1 MAAAAE
7 DIRKHVRVY
16 WLVFFALAI
25 LTIVTVAAARL
36 DLAIGLAVT
45 VAMII
50 AVAKGSLVASVFM
63 HLLFDKN
70 KVIGALLLL
79 CLFFFAVLMLLPLLT
94 LMIPLFKIAP
104 PLYRWRIRSRIYKWY
119 ELLRAIEADLK
130 PGTSRDALLH
140 HIDAVADIEQ
150 ELDDL
155 SSVPLSHMEEF
166 YNLRLH
172 VELVRGRVKRLLDEG
187 SALQG

>member
-16 WLVFFALAI
+16 WLVFGALAV

-36 DLAIGLAVT
+36 DLAIGMAVT

-70 KVIGALLLL
+70 RAIGALLLL
-79 CLFFFAVLMLLPLLT
+79 CLFFFAVLMLLPVLT
-94 LMIPLFKIAP
+94 MM
-104 PLYRWRIRSRIYKWY
+104 
-119 ELLRAIEADLK
+119 
-130 PGTSRDALLH
+130 DALET
-140 HIDAVADIEQ
+140 AN
-150 ELDDL
+150 
-155 SSVPLSHMEEF
+155 VP
-166 YNLRLH
+166 
-172 VELVRGRVKRLLDEG
+172 
-187 SALQG
+187 

>member
-7 DIRKHVRVY
+7 DIRRHVRVY

-36 DLAIGLAVT
+36 DLAIGLGVT

-70 KVIGALLLL
+70 RVIGALLLL
-79 CLFFFAVLMLLPLLT
+79 CLFFFAVLMLLPMLT
-94 LMIPLFKIAP
+94 MM
-104 PLYRWRIRSRIYKWY
+104 
-119 ELLRAIEADLK
+119 
-130 PGTSRDALLH
+130 DAMET
-140 HIDAVADIEQ
+140 IN
-150 ELDDL
+150 
-155 SSVPLSHMEEF
+155 VP
-166 YNLRLH
+166 
-172 VELVRGRVKRLLDEG
+172 
-187 SALQG
+187 

>member
-50 AVAKGSLVASVFM
+50 AVAKGSLVASIFM
-63 HLLFDKN
+63 HLFFDKN
-70 KVIGALLLL
+70 RAIGALLLL
-79 CLFFFAVLMLLPLLT
+79 CLFFLAVLMLLPVLT
-94 LMIPLFKIAP
+94 MMDTLETAN
-104 PLYRWRIRSRIYKWY
+104 
-119 ELLRAIEADLK
+119 
-130 PGTSRDALLH
+130 
-140 HIDAVADIEQ
+140 
-150 ELDDL
+150 
-155 SSVPLSHMEEF
+155 VP
-166 YNLRLH
+166 
-172 VELVRGRVKRLLDEG
+172 
-187 SALQG
+187 